1 MNIEISKASPLFEKR
16 TVSELSENELLGIDG
31 GGTPL
36 TFTMAVVVVG
46 AGIGI
51 AAAGY
56 QFGQWLHDKL
66 N

>member
-1 MNIEISKASPLFEKR
+1 MTFEMSQSPLFEKR
-16 TVSELSENELLGIDG
+16 IVSELSENDLTRIDG
-31 GGTPL
+31 GATPL
-36 TFTMAVVVVG
+36 TVTTPFLVVG